1 MKIIIRLLTCSGCF
15 FSDLK
20 EISLKDFAYV
30 YVIVVYK
37 LKKGDES
44 IIIPVINEVI
54 CESISV
60 TQFIKNIH
68 VLWEEIIIQPV
79 FAILDSG
86 YYIPLMFI
94 TIE

>member
-37 LKKGDES
+37 SKKGDES
-44 IIIPVINEVI
+44 IIIPVINEVMVNQYQSHSLSRI
-54 CESISV
+54 FMFDGKRLSYNLSSLYWIVDS
-60 TQFIKNIH
+60 TFI
-68 VLWEEIIIQPV
+68 
-79 FAILDSG
+79 
-86 YYIPLMFI
+86 
-94 TIE
+94 